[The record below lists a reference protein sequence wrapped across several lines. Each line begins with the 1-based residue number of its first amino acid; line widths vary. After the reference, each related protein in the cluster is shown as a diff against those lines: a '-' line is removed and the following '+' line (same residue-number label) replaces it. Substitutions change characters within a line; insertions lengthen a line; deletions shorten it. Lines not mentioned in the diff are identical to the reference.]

1 MKLLTHNLLSSK
13 SLKGVKVGY
22 PLRIVAKDVKI
33 SESEFNK
40 EFVKKIIPK
49 LDWKVFINAAVQIG
63 HSNDLSDELIDD
75 YEDDEEYLK
84 KVHHV
89 LMEVEI
95 INGELICPE
104 TERVFPISAGI
115 PNLLLNENEVS

>member
-49 LDWKVFINAAVQIG
+49 LDWKVFVNAAEQIG
-63 HSNDLSDELIDD
+63 HANDLSDELIDD

-84 KVHHV
+84 KVHHL

-104 TERVFPISAGI
+104 TERVFPISSGI

>member
-1 MKLLTHNLLSSK
+1 
-13 SLKGVKVGY
+13 VK
-22 PLRIVAKDVKI
+22 R
-33 SESEFNK
+33 
-40 EFVKKIIPK
+40 IIPK
-49 LDWKVFINAAVQIG
+49 LDWKVFVNAAVQIG
-63 HSNDLSDELIDD
+63 HGNDLSDELIDD

-104 TERVFPISAGI
+104 TARVFPISSGI
-115 PNLLLNENEVS
+115 PNLLLNENEISS

>member
-1 MKLLTHNLLSSK
+1 MLKVVESYCCLIFRKALGIVLFFDILAKLHI
-13 SLKGVKVGY
+13 Y
-22 PLRIVAKDVKI
+22 IVCAIYFFGQAKDVKI

-49 LDWKVFINAAVQIG
+49 LDWKVFVNAAVQIG

-89 LMEVEI
+89 LMEVSV
-95 INGELICPE
+95 G
-104 TERVFPISAGI
+104 RH
-115 PNLLLNENEVS
+115 

>member
-13 SLKGVKVGY
+13 CLKGVKVGY

-49 LDWKVFINAAVQIG
+49 LDWKVFVNAAVQIG
-63 HSNDLSDELIDD
+63 HGNDLSDELIDD
-75 YEDDEEYLK
+75 YEEDEEYLK

-89 LMEVEI
+89 LME
-95 INGELICPE
+95 
-104 TERVFPISAGI
+104 
-115 PNLLLNENEVS
+115 